1 MKEEVGK
8 LQRDI
13 YFIWRALKRKRLAA
27 VAAYLFHLHKNN
39 IEYWVL
45 VHRELMST
53 ALNHSEL
60 SAIATVIAASKME
73 TLGDAAISI
82 PGLTQNSSG
91 TLDQTVE

>member
-1 MKEEVGK
+1 
-8 LQRDI
+8 
-13 YFIWRALKRKRLAA
+13 
-27 VAAYLFHLHKNN
+27 
-39 IEYWVL
+39 VL

-82 PGLTQNSSG
+82 PGLAQNSSG